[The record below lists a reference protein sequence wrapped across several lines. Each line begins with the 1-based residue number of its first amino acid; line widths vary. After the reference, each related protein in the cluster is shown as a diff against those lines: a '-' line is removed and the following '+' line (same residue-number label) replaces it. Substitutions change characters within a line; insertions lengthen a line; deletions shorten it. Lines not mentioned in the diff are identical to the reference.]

1 MEYKIKRKTNPNIAK
16 YLRDDV
22 NLAYKFSDKV
32 VKEFKDLVKCIVLFG
47 STARGD
53 AKLGANDIDI
63 LIIIN
68 DLSIELSSEV
78 SQTYRVII
86 EKLVMETSNRLH
98 VVTLKLTNFW
108 EYARVG
114 DPIAINMLRDGVSLY
129 DPGFFEPLQM
139 LLWNGR
145 IRPSTESI
153 WTYFARAP
161 ATIQN
166 SKWHI
171 LQATLD
177 LYWAV
182 IDASHAALMKLN
194 QIPPSP
200 SHVADMIDEK
210 LVKPGMIDRKYSKL
224 MRKFYALSKMIVH
237 REIKDI
243 SGQEYDNYLKEAE
256 DYVEYMRLFV
266 SKKK

>member
-16 YLRDDV
+16 YLKEDV
-22 NLAYKFSDKV
+22 DVAYQFSDKV
-32 VKEFKDLVKCIVLFG
+32 VKEFKDLIKSIILFG

-53 AKLGANDIDI
+53 AKLGAHDIDV

-68 DLSIELSSEV
+68 DLTIELSSEV

-86 EKLVMETSNRLH
+86 EKLVVETSRRLH
-98 VVTLKLTNFW
+98 VTTLKLTNFW
-108 EYARVG
+108 EYVRNG
-114 DPIAINMLRDGVSLY
+114 DPIAINMLRDGIALY

-161 ATIQN
+161 ATLQN
-166 SKWHI
+166 SKWHV

-182 IDASHAALMKLN
+182 IDASHAALMKVN

-200 SHVADMIDEK
+200 SHVADMLDEILVAPGLIDK
-210 LVKPGMIDRKYSKL
+210 KYSRL
-224 MRKFYALSKMIVH
+224 MRKFYTLSKMIVH
-237 REIKDI
+237 REVKDI
-243 SGQEYDNYLKEAE
+243 SGEEFDNYFKEAE
-256 DYVEYMRLFV
+256 DFVEYMRLFV
-266 SKKK
+266 SKKD